1 MLEKNFSSSANL
13 SVTINAFGVQSEL
26 AQTRYFVTLYNYAI
40 VATVRYYLLLITM
53 VPRESNVVL
62 LIVLLQYRKVKLDCT
77 SGDNFAL
84 MNEDCSTV

>member
-1 MLEKNFSSSANL
+1 
-13 SVTINAFGVQSEL
+13 
-26 AQTRYFVTLYNYAI
+26 
-40 VATVRYYLLLITM
+40 M

-62 LIVLLQYRKVKLDCT
+62 LIALLQYRKVKLDCT